1 MTTRSIDMTSTAL
14 PAAITAD
21 WTADWRAIGW
31 AITGDWRAMGWVPK
45 SGLGWLEELREEH
58 TSAVSVW
65 RDAAAAHTALRE
77 STTALHAEYV
87 RGVAEAARA
96 NAEPPAVPARLLPE
110 YKQASLE
117 GARDVEMSAQ
127 RALFDVVKR
136 VSRAVGAHRHDE
148 EWIGVDEL
156 VAFEGQWTW
165 PPVREPGPDPVVVEA
180 EIKAATEECE
190 RLTADANL
198 VLRAYR
204 ERTWDAEQHGLPR
217 PPEPDLDDTLMART
231 HALERLQNAIAAR
244 DTTGLRRA
252 A

>member
-1 MTTRSIDMTSTAL
+1 MTTRSIDMTTASGLLAL
-14 PAAITAD
+14 PAITGN
-21 WTADWRAIGW
+21 WRAP
-31 AITGDWRAMGWVPK
+31 GWVPQ
-45 SGLGWLEELREEH
+45 SGLGWLEELRTAH
-58 TSAVSVW
+58 DAAVVAW
-65 RDAAAAHTALRE
+65 RDAAASHAALRD
-77 STTALHAEYV
+77 STTVLHAEYV
-87 RGVAEAARA
+87 QSVAEAART
-96 NAEPPAVPARLLPE
+96 NTEPPAVPVRLLPE
-110 YKQASLE
+110 YEQASLE
-117 GARDVEMSAQ
+117 GARDAEISAQ
-127 RALFDVVKR
+127 HALFEVVER
-136 VSRAVGAHRHDE
+136 VGTAVGAHRHDE
-148 EWIGVDEL
+148 DWIGVDEL

-165 PPVREPGPDPVVVEA
+165 PPVREPGPDPAVVEA
-180 EIKAATEECE
+180 EIKAATEECQ